1 MKTIAAA
8 MLAAALG
15 AANVHAEPAP
25 LAHDPLTDAI
35 MSKQL
40 TLPDGGV
47 TGAVRIG
54 SGQAI
59 SLSLASPLESTAT
72 LKDAVADTASLAPLK
87 PEAGLKPAKPSKSKR
102 RVRHDREKLDDLSA
116 AGRRADWNKP

>member
-8 MLAAALG
+8 ILAAALG
-15 AANVHAEPAP
+15 AANAHAEPAA
-25 LAHDPLTDAI
+25 LAHDPLTNAI

-59 SLSLASPLESTAT
+59 TLSLASPLAESTAT
-72 LKDAVADTASLAPLK
+72 LKDAVAEKTALAPLK
-87 PEAGLKPAKPSKSKR
+87 VEAGLKPAKAVKR
-102 RVRHDREKLDDLSA
+102 RLRRDTEKLDDLSR

>member
-8 MLAAALG
+8 ILAAALG

-25 LAHDPLTDAI
+25 LAHDPLTNAI

-59 SLSLASPLESTAT
+59 ALNLASPLVEPAAA
-72 LKDAVADTASLAPLK
+72 LKDAVADKTALAPLK
-87 PEAGLKPAKPSKSKR
+87 VAEGLKPAKAKKR
-102 RVRHDREKLDDLSA
+102 RLRHDREKLEDLSG